1 MADEHADPAAPQFET
16 IRYETSGGLARL
28 TMNRP
33 EQMNGMTNRM
43 VREACDALELAA
55 ADPTLRVLVLTGAGS
70 AFCPGADLKHF
81 TGASGDPRSDERLT
95 PREFQVTTL
104 LHEIPAVTVAA
115 INGACAGAGLGWA
128 LACDLR
134 LMTARAKLNTA
145 FLDVAVAGDMA
156 IPWSL
161 PRLVGA
167 ARARELS
174 FLPRKVDADEAL
186 RIGLV
191 ARVFADETFA
201 ADVEEVLTTLLAKSP
216 TALRGLKQH
225 YVDAERMPLR
235 DFVEHEAERHL
246 QIAAS
251 ADTAEAFR
259 AFVEKRPPRFT

>member
-1 MADEHADPAAPQFET
+1 MGFET
-16 IRYETSGGLARL
+16 LLYETDSGLARVTL
-28 TMNRP
+28 NRP
-33 EQMNGMTNRM
+33 DAMNGMTNRM
-43 VREACDALELAA
+43 VREATDALELAA
-55 ADPTLRVLVLTGAGS
+55 ADPSIRVLVLTGAGK

-81 TGASGDPRSDERLT
+81 TGGGADERLT
-95 PREFQVTTL
+95 SRDFKVTAL

-134 LMTARAKLNTA
+134 VMTASARLNTA

-174 FLPRKVDADEAL
+174 FIPRKVDADEAL

-191 ARVFADETFA
+191 ARVFPDESFRDET
-201 ADVEEVLTTLLAKSP
+201 EQLLTTLLEKAPS
-216 TALRGLKQH
+216 ALRGLKQN
-225 YVDAERMPLR
+225 YVTAERMTLA
-235 DFVEHEAERHL
+235 DFVDYEAERHL
-246 QIAAS
+246 RIAAS
-251 ADTAEAFR
+251 EDTAEAFR
-259 AFVEKRPPRFT
+259 AFIEKREPRFS